1 MCKVKFYPWARN
13 GGESG
18 RAERDLY
25 VIKQCMISDIDINY
39 APNGVPSFFAGTS
52 LPTLIQ
58 LRLGLQEIE
67 YHTQRDYGVMPTKE
81 APEFFKIIGD
91 KAKELGEDVMDAIKP
106 GGDSP
111 Q

>member
-1 MCKVKFYPWARN
+1 MH
-13 GGESG
+13 
-18 RAERDLY
+18 DLRY
-25 VIKQCMISDIDINY
+25 YINY

-52 LPTLIQ
+52 LPTFIQ

-67 YHTQRDYGVMPTKE
+67 YHTQADYGVLPSRE
-81 APEFFKIIGD
+81 APDFFEIIGD